1 MDKFEKIDDILDMEI
16 SEETASH
23 LTEALVAWKEEY
35 AATLEERNSEVLE
48 EKIQELEEL
57 NERWREEMAEEYS
70 DRYISALSEMRDEV
84 KANVLAEYV
93 DTDPTHRVMEEI
105 KRLVAP
111 TIDEEYTKNVY
122 LEELLSLRDQVDS
135 YEKEKQLKEGAE
147 TLEELIEGYDDK
159 VKPLLRELLGEGTAE
174 EVEEKFYKLVSVLT
188 EEDEDDDEDW
198 DDEDDEDFEFDDEFD
213 FDDEDEDLDEDFDW
227 DEDDEFSSI
236 FEEFEEDGDASG
248 IGPGRKAMLNLIK

>member
-122 LEELLSLRDQVDS
+122 LEELLSLRDQV
-135 YEKEKQLKEGAE
+135 EGFKKKME
-147 TLEELIEGYDDK
+147 LEEGRRTLEELIESYDDR
-159 VKPLLRELLGEGTAE
+159 VKPLLREFIGEGSAE
-174 EVEEKFYKLVSVLT
+174 EVEEKFYKLVTSLN
-188 EEDEDDDEDW
+188 EDEDEDEDFDF
-198 DDEDDEDFEFDDEFD
+198 DDEDDEDD
-213 FDDEDEDLDEDFDW
+213 FDWDDEDFDLD
-227 DEDDEFSSI
+227 DEDFDEDFSDDEYSSI

-248 IGPGRKAMLNLIK
+248 VGPRRRAILDLVK